1 MIVLQMCEATA
12 SPKLPRGLL
21 GSPENA
27 SQSSAAVGLHPG
39 KRQRV
44 QKDARRRQKFLEKSG
59 AAEER
64 PAWPGLFRIGHSASP
79 GDNEPNRPLRRAT
92 PAVRDHKLSNN

>member
-27 SQSSAAVGLHPG
+27 SQSSAAVGLHLG
-39 KRQRV
+39 KRERFP
-44 QKDARRRQKFLEKSG
+44 KDARLRQKILKKSA
-59 AAEER
+59 AAEKR
-64 PAWPGLFRIGHSASP
+64 PA
-79 GDNEPNRPLRRAT
+79 
-92 PAVRDHKLSNN
+92 